1 MEEKKLDFKTILGF
15 GLIFVLLI
23 WVMYNNRPTEEELAK
38 QKAEKEQIDS
48 EKQQATSALQNERNT
63 LTLPTDSLSRA
74 NYAAS
79 LGAFAYSAN
88 LPTAEQG
95 QTILENEDVKIL
107 VSNKGGQITEV
118 LLKNYKTY
126 DNQPVYLV
134 KEDNALF
141 SLQFTT
147 STNHSLQT
155 ENMFFEPSLTQ
166 EQGKKVLSM
175 KLKSSENQYLE
186 YIYELKD
193 TGFLIDFSVRSQGL
207 ANLINTTKPIA
218 LDWQMTTRRMDKSV
232 TYENRYTQLT
242 ALYQDDKVERMS
254 EGSDDDA
261 QEKEIRWVAFKQHLF
276 SSMLISEK
284 PFASGAFT
292 SKNLVKDEGTE
303 VKFTKNYKA
312 SLPIEA
318 VGGELS
324 ESLHFY
330 FGPSDYNLL
339 RKYDKELGGKF
350 DLAELIPLGWGIFGW
365 LNKWLF
371 IPLFSFLS
379 NYFSI
384 GVCIILM
391 TVIVRIVLSPIV
403 YKSYVS
409 QAKMKVLRP
418 EINEINEKYKEPM
431 KRQQETMSL
440 YRKAG
445 VNPLSGCIPAL
456 LQLPVFLALFNF
468 FPTEFGLRQKSFLW
482 ADDLSSYDAILQL
495 PFSIPFYGNH
505 VSLFPILASIAILIY
520 SMMTMSQSMQQ
531 QQPGMP
537 NMKFLIYLSP
547 VMMLFFF
554 NNYASGLS
562 LYYFVSNLLTIFIML
577 AIKYWIIDEDKIHA
591 RIQENKK
598 KPKKES
604 NFQRRMREMM
614 EQAEAQ
620 QKARQN
626 MKK

>member
-38 QKAEKEQIDS
+38 QKAEKEQIAS

-74 NYAAS
+74 NYAS
-79 LGAFAYSAN
+79 LLGAFAYSAN

-207 ANLINTTKPIA
+207 ANVINTTKPIA

-431 KRQQETMSL
+431 KRQQETMNL